1 MLPPGWEFDL
11 AASGPSGDANLRVT
25 FVDQLQASV
34 PGVDAQEPIRYVL
47 FSIPM
52 RKAVPA
58 TKATLLFT
66 GLSTGGKGP
75 YEVNARATALVERK
89 TVLSVA
95 GTRTESATW
104 KFRSDDG
111 MSASLDIEY
120 LAGAVQREQA
130 DARTYSAAKPGFH
143 RIYRYDQ
150 CIDVVSGPERSA
162 RLKEISFRASGGIL
176 SSLFDGNEQL
186 ISVTSVLWFARQ
198 VFLPVTSDT

>member
-1 MLPPGWEFDL
+1 MLPSGWEFDSP
-11 AASGPSGDANLRVT
+11 ASGPSGDANLRVT

-34 PGVDAQEPIRYVL
+34 PGADAQEPIRYVL

-52 RKAVPA
+52 RKADPA

-75 YEVNARATALVERK
+75 YEVNAKATALVERK
-89 TVLSVA
+89 SVSSID

-104 KFRSDDG
+104 KFGSDSS
-111 MSASLDIEY
+111 MSASLKVEY
-120 LAGAVQREQA
+120 LPGVVQREQGE
-130 DARTYSAAKPGFH
+130 ARTYSAAKPGFH

-150 CIDVVSGPERSA
+150 CIDVITGPQRST
-162 RLKEISFRASGGIL
+162 RLREIDFHASGGLL

-186 ISVTSVLWFARQ
+186 ISVTSVLCFARQ
-198 VFLPVTSDT
+198 VFLPVTTNT